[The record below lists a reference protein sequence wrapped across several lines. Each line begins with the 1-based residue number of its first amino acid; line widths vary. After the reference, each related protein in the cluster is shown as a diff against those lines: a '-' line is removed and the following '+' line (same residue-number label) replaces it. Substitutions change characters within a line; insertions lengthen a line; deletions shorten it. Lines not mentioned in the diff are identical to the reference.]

1 MGGALYK
8 RDTDQKL
15 TYFHDWEEGIVV
27 TQTEAVPQSK
37 CDSIREITKIG
48 KANYYK
54 SNNNQ
59 FKDTITFID
68 QSSSNTGFA
77 LSINKTQ
84 LLCGIQ
90 VYQLP
95 KESLYLF
102 KPNNTGDFIRI
113 PSAEGRFLD
122 KSISQDTKV
131 STLLNSA
138 NIAIVS
144 LAETIDEQVCELQR
158 GITQNK
164 IEIIN
169 SGAQHIQD
177 QEGTYLQ
184 TKVSGEAI
192 YTVTCRKVMAKVR
205 DMKNVCCSELPI
217 WLAGED
223 GKFTIEALMLPHSRR
238 ISKFCKARI
247 CHPQFPAFYNVSG
260 VEQERYYTVL
270 DGSPKLTT
278 YYPPPFEM
286 SPIAPIDIP
295 QAFTLDTLTE
305 E

>member
-27 TQTEAVPQSK
+27 TQTETVPQSK
-37 CDSIREITKIG
+37 CDSIREITKIE

-59 FKDTITFID
+59 FKDTITFKD

-77 LSINKTQ
+77 LSINKTE

-95 KESLYLF
+95 KDGLYRF
-102 KPNNTGDFIRI
+102 KPNSTRDFIQI

-131 STLLNSA
+131 ITFLNSNMA
-138 NIAIVS
+138 VVS

-164 IEIIN
+164 IELIN

-192 YTVTCRKVMAKVR
+192 YTITCKKVMAKVR
-205 DMKNVCCSELPI
+205 NMKNICCNELPI

-223 GKFTIEALMLPHSRR
+223 NTFTIEAFMLPHSKR
-238 ISKFCKARI
+238 ITKFCKARI
-247 CHPQFPAFYNVSG
+247 CHPQFPAFYEVQEKYYKVEKG
-260 VEQERYYTVL
+260 V
-270 DGSPKLTT
+270 PKLT
-278 YYPPPFEM
+278 
-286 SPIAPIDIP
+286 
-295 QAFTLDTLTE
+295 
-305 E
+305 